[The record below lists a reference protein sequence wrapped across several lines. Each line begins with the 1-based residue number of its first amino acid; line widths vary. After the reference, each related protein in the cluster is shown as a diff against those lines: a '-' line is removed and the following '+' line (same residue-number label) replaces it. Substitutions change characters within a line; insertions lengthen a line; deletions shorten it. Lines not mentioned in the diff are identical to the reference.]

1 MSIPKE
7 DEEIAPPPPSK
18 SDDDILMP
26 SQDEAKSTTIE
37 EEKEEKEE
45 EKSTTVIEMTK
56 EVEPIPHHYEV
67 GEMVQIVEGTHVGV
81 EATLI
86 QKLEGPADQISEWS
100 LRLGPG
106 SSQGGQIKLSE
117 NQFEPAE
124 LSLIHI

>member
-1 MSIPKE
+1 
-7 DEEIAPPPPSK
+7 
-18 SDDDILMP
+18 
-26 SQDEAKSTTIE
+26 
-37 EEKEEKEE
+37 
-45 EKSTTVIEMTK
+45 MTK

-67 GEMVQIVEGTHVGV
+67 GDMVQIVEGTHVGV

-86 QKLEGPADQISEWS
+86 QKLEGPADQISTWS

-124 LSLIHI
+124 DKYLKNMGRKPPTQSDAEVHKDEDTDEEEDNDNDIPQRRRRS